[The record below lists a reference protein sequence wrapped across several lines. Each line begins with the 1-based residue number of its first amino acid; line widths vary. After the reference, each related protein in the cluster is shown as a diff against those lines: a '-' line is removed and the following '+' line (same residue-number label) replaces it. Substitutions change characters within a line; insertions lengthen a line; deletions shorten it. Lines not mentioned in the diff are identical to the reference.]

1 MVCLIV
7 IGGTAAV
14 TDWLMSLI
22 TGTLVITEGKD
33 PSFDG
38 PTTVL
43 LSVTTV
49 VSFFIL
55 RRVWRLY
62 LWVMDLSKW
71 V

>member
-1 MVCLIV
+1 
-7 IGGTAAV
+7 
-14 TDWLMSLI
+14 
-22 TGTLVITEGKD
+22 VITEGKD